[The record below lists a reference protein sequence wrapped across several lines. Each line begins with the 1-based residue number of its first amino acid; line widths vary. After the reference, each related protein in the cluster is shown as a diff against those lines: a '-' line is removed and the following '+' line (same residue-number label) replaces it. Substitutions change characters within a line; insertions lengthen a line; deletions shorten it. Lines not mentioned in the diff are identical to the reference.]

1 MPGCE
6 EASSDDAESAAGE
19 LSALVGSIQKF
30 STEDGPGIRT
40 TVFLKGCP
48 LSCAWCHNP
57 ELIANEQQLIASPS
71 NCIGC
76 GHCVEVCPK
85 GAISFGETGV
95 IIDRMRCD
103 TCLTCADG
111 CNALALRPVARRMT
125 VADVLA
131 EVEQDKGFY
140 DNTGGGL
147 TVSGGEVLA
156 HAKFAAAL
164 IDAAA
169 ERGISSC
176 VDTSGFGSASVLR
189 GLAARDSVTDVL
201 FDIKA
206 ANDATH
212 RTYVGV
218 PVAPILANLRM
229 LASDAAT
236 QSKITVRMP
245 LVAGINDGE
254 AAIRAAGDIVR
265 ECGIRRVTLLPYHNL
280 GIAKAR
286 NIGSGQREFAAPSD
300 ERVAEIKRYFED
312 DVGATVSILG
322 KL

>member
-1 MPGCE
+1 M
-6 EASSDDAESAAGE
+6 
-19 LSALVGSIQKF
+19 GSIQKF

-48 LSCAWCHNP
+48 LNCAWCHNP
-57 ELIANEQQLIASPS
+57 ELIAEEQQLIASPS

-85 GAISFGETGV
+85 GAISFGDAS
-95 IIDRMRCD
+95 IAIDRQRCD
-103 TCLTCADG
+103 TCLICADD
-111 CNALALRPVARRMT
+111 CFANALRPVARSMT
-125 VADVLA
+125 VDQVLA

-156 HAKFAAAL
+156 HARFAEAL

-169 ERGISSC
+169 ERGIASC
-176 VDTSGFGSASVLR
+176 VDTSGFGSATVLR
-189 GLAARDSVTDVL
+189 DLAARESVTDVL

-206 ANDATH
+206 TDDAVH
-212 RTYVGV
+212 REFVGV
-218 PVAPILANLRM
+218 PVEPILANLRL
-229 LASDAAT
+229 LASDAAIR
-236 QSKITVRMP
+236 SKITVRMP
-245 LVAGINDGE
+245 LVADVNDDD

-265 ECGIRRVTLLPYHNL
+265 ECGISRITLLPYHAL
-280 GIAKAR
+280 GISKAR
-286 NIGSGQREFAAPSD
+286 NIGGLQREFAAPSD
-300 ERVAEIKRYFED
+300 ERVAEIKRYFEE
-312 DVGATVSILG
+312 DVGVSAQVLG

>member
-1 MPGCE
+1 MGL
-6 EASSDDAESAAGE
+6 DGIDAKLNREGE

-48 LSCAWCHNP
+48 LRCAWCHNP
-57 ELIANEQQLIASPS
+57 ELIENEQQLIVSPS

-76 GHCVEVCPK
+76 GHCVEVCAA
-85 GAISFGETGV
+85 GAISFADVG
-95 IIDRMRCD
+95 ISIDRSRC
-103 TCLTCADG
+103 TMCLACADG
-111 CNALALRPVARRMT
+111 CFANALRPVARRMT
-125 VADVLA
+125 VGEVLA
-131 EVEQDKGFY
+131 EVEKDKGFY

-156 HAKFAAAL
+156 HAEFAGAL

-169 ERGISSC
+169 ARGISSC
-176 VDTSGFGSASVLR
+176 VDTSGFGSSRVLIDLVSR
-189 GLAARDSVTDVL
+189 PGVTDVL

-206 ANDATH
+206 VDDEVH
-212 RTYVGV
+212 REFVGV
-218 PVAPILANLRM
+218 PVEPILANVRL
-229 LASDAAT
+229 LS
-236 QSKITVRMP
+236 SYEVILPKITVRMP
-245 LVAGINDGE
+245 LIAGVNDGE
-254 AAIRAAGDIVR
+254 AAIQAAGAIVR
-265 ECGIRRVTLLPYHNL
+265 ECGIRRVTLLPYHAL

-286 NIGSGQREFAAPSD
+286 NIGSRQQEFAAPSD

-312 DVGATVSILG
+312 DIGARTEVLG

>member
-1 MPGCE
+1 MVLDGI
-6 EASSDDAESAAGE
+6 DAKLNREGE

-48 LSCAWCHNP
+48 LRCAWCHNP
-57 ELIANEQQLIASPS
+57 ELIENEQQLIVSPS

-76 GHCVEVCPK
+76 GHCVEVCAA
-85 GAISFGETGV
+85 GAISFADAG
-95 IIDRMRCD
+95 ISIDRLRC
-103 TCLTCADG
+103 TMCLACADG
-111 CNALALRPVARRMT
+111 CFANALRPVARRMT
-125 VADVLA
+125 VGEVLA
-131 EVEQDKGFY
+131 EVEKDKGFY

-156 HAKFAAAL
+156 HAEFAGAL

-169 ERGISSC
+169 ARGISSC
-176 VDTSGFGSASVLR
+176 VDTSGFGSSRALLDLVSR
-189 GLAARDSVTDVL
+189 PGVTDVL

-206 ANDATH
+206 VDDEVH
-212 RTYVGV
+212 LKFVGV
-218 PVAPILANLRM
+218 PVEPILANVRL
-229 LASDAAT
+229 LSSYEAILP
-236 QSKITVRMP
+236 KITVRMP
-245 LVAGINDGE
+245 LISGANDGE
-254 AAIRAAGDIVR
+254 SAIQAAGAIVR
-265 ECGIRRVTLLPYHNL
+265 ECGIRRVTLLPYHAL

-286 NIGSGQREFAAPSD
+286 NVGSRQQEFAAPSD

-312 DVGATVSILG
+312 DIGARTEVLG